1 MISDACSL
9 SIIFG
14 CKYCIQSVDPDDSEA
29 YLFQKNHRSPAIRLW
44 KPSPQNH
51 SCD

>member
-1 MISDACSL
+1 MQVHYQLFSAVNN
-9 SIIFG
+9 
-14 CKYCIQSVDPDDSEA
+14 CIQSVDPDDSET
-29 YLFQKNHRSPAIRLW
+29 YLFRKNHRSPAIRLW